1 MNTPSIKIQN
11 VLMVLNSVWLYPLK
25 FFTMA
30 TQPLW
35 SMNSGIILQVWSQVN
50 LRLSMTVCYSRLFNI
65 CDISCL
71 LETDL
76 QVTIQAG
83 FLVQQGFETQGWQ
96 LISNNQRKQILKNFK
111 LKLKAKKFWGPS
123 WVQWWMQGAWEICLL
138 LLQISFIETG
148 AENGKDPRHLHWKFS
163 SWITTW
169 YYSST

>member
-1 MNTPSIKIQN
+1 
-11 VLMVLNSVWLYPLK
+11 
-25 FFTMA
+25 MA

-111 LKLKAKKFWGPS
+111 LKLKAKKF
-123 WVQWWMQGAWEICLL
+123 
-138 LLQISFIETG
+138 
-148 AENGKDPRHLHWKFS
+148 
-163 SWITTW
+163 
-169 YYSST
+169 